1 LKKLL
6 LDKMDRLIEFKIHV
20 FDIELHFHAVREQ
33 FNEQEYTFVLNS
45 LIDQLTEKP
54 VTFAAVMNN
63 WLDRNRKKQNE
74 FTKKKSSA
82 KEPLR
87 EELIPEWLNKKDSKQ
102 TPQPQ
107 QAQEPLTDERKKA
120 IWAQVMKLSNG
131 NTPILES

>member
-1 LKKLL
+1 
-6 LDKMDRLIEFKIHV
+6 LIEFKINV

-74 FTKKKSSA
+74 FTEKKGNSNKPKRTEMVPDWLHKKEVPA
-82 KEPLR
+82 KPKQKVTTPTIS
-87 EELIPEWLNKKDSKQ
+87 EERKAAIWEQLNKLN
-102 TPQPQ
+102 T
-107 QAQEPLTDERKKA
+107 
-120 IWAQVMKLSNG
+120 G
-131 NTPILES
+131 N